1 MEMFEIYKSPVCKV
15 IQYDFEGIVC
25 RSVGNESVGEEEGN
39 GGFTYF
45 DLQ

>member
-1 MEMFEIYKSPVCKV
+1 MELYKSPACQVFK
-15 IQYDFEGIVC
+15 IEFEGLVC

-45 DLQ
+45 ELL

>member
-1 MEMFEIYKSPVCKV
+1 MELYKSPTCQVFK
-15 IQYDFEGIVC
+15 IELEGLVC